1 LPPKSGKKGAV
12 YLPPRPP
19 GQKSNRKELKIMYYT
34 IEIMHFD
41 DHVFTSDFIE
51 SKSEL
56 LDILDVL
63 LKPSMFG
70 SDDFE
75 IKIIQVPKK
84 HD

>member
-1 LPPKSGKKGAV
+1 
-12 YLPPRPP
+12 
-19 GQKSNRKELKIMYYT
+19 MYYT

-75 IKIIQVPKK
+75 IRIIQVPKK

>member
-1 LPPKSGKKGAV
+1 
-12 YLPPRPP
+12 
-19 GQKSNRKELKIMYYT
+19 MYYT

-75 IKIIQVPKK
+75 LRIIQVPKK
-84 HD
+84 HDELKNARAPENFSKTS